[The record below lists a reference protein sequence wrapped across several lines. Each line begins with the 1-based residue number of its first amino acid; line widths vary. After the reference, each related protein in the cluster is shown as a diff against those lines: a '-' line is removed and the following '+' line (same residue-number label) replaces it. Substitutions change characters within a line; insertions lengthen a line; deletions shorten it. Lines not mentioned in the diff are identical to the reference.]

1 MSTSLYFL
9 GLYNLI
15 TNGLNMATSVS
26 TELFNATCNFLNGSS
41 SEWYFFDETGPLPST
56 IYNMPTQAY
65 RDRIRFT
72 YNNFRNTLI
81 QSYTG
86 IQPDPLQCEWLSTQ
100 LVIDGK
106 EYELD
111 EFIQGLFIVISDY
124 STFTIRDLVDAW
136 SIKTRVW
143 PVNAELHI
151 IDCEGLSHVFDIND
165 PVTDEW
171 TALLPILEQ
180 KIEYIADDD
189 TEEEEEAEEE
199 EEVEETEEEAEEEA
213 EEAEEEAEEA
223 EEEEAEEEEAEE
235 EAAEEEAP
243 AEPPSTPT
251 EEAVVQP
258 SEPVLEQDG
267 KPLILTMDILA
278 NRDIVNLSGV

>member
-171 TALLPILEQ
+171 TELLPVLEQ

-189 TEEEEEAEEE
+189 SEEEEEEEEE

-213 EEAEEEAEEA
+213 ENT
-223 EEEEAEEEEAEE
+223 
-235 EAAEEEAP
+235 AEEEAP

-278 NRDIVNLSGV
+278 NKDIVNLSGV